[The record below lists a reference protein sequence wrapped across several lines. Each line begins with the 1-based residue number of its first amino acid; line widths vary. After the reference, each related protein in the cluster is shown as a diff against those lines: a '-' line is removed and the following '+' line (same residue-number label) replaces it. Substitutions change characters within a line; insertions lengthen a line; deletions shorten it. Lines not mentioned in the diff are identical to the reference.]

1 MKKLLVPAIAALLLG
16 SMTHTISAGDFD
28 RQIKAR
34 QAVMQLYAF
43 NLGILGAMAKGD
55 VDYNSEQ
62 ASIAAANLDALVNM
76 NIGAMWPQGSDMK
89 ANEGLTWAKE
99 ENWTM
104 YPKAAEKA
112 QALKTA
118 SATMVAEAGS
128 GLDAMRGAIGAVG
141 GSCKGCHE
149 TFRAP
154 KN

>member
-1 MKKLLVPAIAALLLG
+1 MKKLLIPAVAALLIG
-16 SMTHTISAGDFD
+16 NMSTTIAAGDFD

-43 NLGILGAMAKGD
+43 NLGLLGAMAKGD
-55 VDYNSEQ
+55 VEYNADQ
-62 ASIAAANLDALVNM
+62 ASAAAGNLNALVSM
-76 NIGAMWPQGSDMK
+76 NNGAMWPQGSHMK
-89 ANEGLTWAKE
+89 ANPGKTWAKE

-112 QALKTA
+112 QELKTA
-118 SATMVAEAGS
+118 AANMAANAGN
-128 GLDAMRGAIGAVG
+128 GLDAVRAAIGPVG
-141 GSCKGCHE
+141 GSCKGCHD